1 MIIIEVQLFC
11 WHKVIKIQMRRFC
24 GLEMCEKFEENKQ
37 KLSLLST
44 CDDDWRISSLCEIG
58 GSSRNFSHNKVRLAI
73 TRTWCITQ
81 RRVTQSDRLTFSCL
95 QLRLTA
101 APTPSALKAGIT
113 PEERRRH
120 PPTSTPSTSAPTH
133 RTTSHRRTSRFQ
145 TVTSGLT
152 PAATETPVWPPP
164 QTSTWWTQTGTSRE
178 LSETCYHIKW
188 SSKGERGDRKH
199 FCLNSKINLV
209 NHER

>member
-81 RRVTQSDRLTFSCL
+81 RRVTESDTDWPSLVFS
-95 QLRLTA
+95 
-101 APTPSALKAGIT
+101 SALLR
-113 PEERRRH
+113 PPHRQLSRLELPRRRDGDTRQPPH
-120 PPTSTPSTSAPTH
+120 SRPQRPPT
-133 RTTSHRRTSRFQ
+133 
-145 TVTSGLT
+145 V
-152 PAATETPVWPPP
+152 PPP
-164 QTSTWWTQTGTSRE
+164 TGE
-178 LSETCYHIKW
+178 LQD
-188 SSKGERGDRKH
+188 SKRSPRVWLRQRRRRQYDLRHRHQHDGLKQEHHVSYQRYATT
-199 FCLNSKINLV
+199 
-209 NHER
+209 

>member
-81 RRVTQSDRLTFSCL
+81 QRVTQIDLVLS
-95 QLRLTA
+95 
-101 APTPSALKAGIT
+101 
-113 PEERRRH
+113 
-120 PPTSTPSTSAPTH
+120 SAPPYCGPH
-133 RTTSHRRTSRFQ
+133 
-145 TVTSGLT
+145 TVSSQGWNY
-152 PAATETPVWPPP
+152 PGGETETPANLHTVDLSAHPPYHLP
-164 QTSTWWTQTGTSRE
+164 PENFKIPNGHLGSDSGSDGDASMTSATDINMMDSNRNITWV
-178 LSETCYHIKW
+178 IKDMLPHNM
-188 SSKGERGDRKH
+188 KQ
-199 FCLNSKINLV
+199 
-209 NHER
+209 